1 MLEIICGRTNDDS
14 AGCRE
19 LVGEVIGERGLA
31 CATEAIDGNPLW
43 VR

>member
-1 MLEIICGRTNDDS
+1 MLEIIGGRTNDDS
-14 AGCRE
+14 VGCDE
-19 LVGEVIGERGLA
+19 LVGKLIGERGLA